1 MVMAVSLVSSGRRA
15 LVSAVSCGQC
25 ECVVMALNVLI
36 SLSCRAGRE
45 KVRPARSKHLKFG
58 VFVLAGRVFSRKC
71 RCEGRAE
78 RTFSRQPTLHPVL

>member
-25 ECVVMALNVLI
+25 ECVAIALNVLI

-45 KVRPARSKHLKFG
+45 KVRPARSQHPKFG
-58 VFVLAGRVFSRKC
+58 VFVLAGRVFRGGAVVGAVLGKFF
-71 RCEGRAE
+71 RAN
-78 RTFSRQPTLHPVL
+78 